1 MKAGDS
7 NKREALPEPEHLTS
21 NAERLTSKAATG
33 ARTIFDLEERLLE
46 YAARVIRLVEALQN
60 RKAATHVGGQLLR
73 SGTSP
78 LSNHGEAQ
86 AAESLDDFIHKLKV
100 CLKELNES
108 LRWLKLIHRV
118 PLLDKPGNAEPL
130 LQETKELCAIF
141 AKSIQTAR
149 RRKRDEESAW
159 AREHS
164 PISDDEWD
172 PWLLGPWLLEVR
184 SSTLEVKK
192 TPLKVQPPAGPVKYR
207 KGARR
212 K

>member
-1 MKAGDS
+1 MKKGDS
-7 NKREALPEPEHLTS
+7 RGHEALPG
-21 NAERLTSKAATG
+21 AERLTSNVERLTSKGEREGRA
-33 ARTIFDLEERLLE
+33 IFDMEERLLE
-46 YAARVIRLVEALQN
+46 YAARVIRLVEALEN
-60 RKAATHVGGQLLR
+60 RKAATHVGGQLLQ

-108 LRWLKLIHRV
+108 LRWLKLIHCV
-118 PLLDKPGNAEPL
+118 PLLDSPKKAEPL

-149 RRKRDEESAW
+149 RRKRDEDSARV
-159 AREHS
+159 REDS
-164 PISDDEWD
+164 SLSGGDGD
-172 PWLLGPWLLEVR
+172 PWLLGPWVLEVR
-184 SSTLEVKK
+184 SSMLDVKIPSEVK
-192 TPLKVQPPAGPVKYR
+192 PPAGPVKYGKGPR
-207 KGARR
+207 K